1 MNTKLNV
8 NISLPQSEFTI
19 LKKLA
24 KALGW
29 NLFVQEKPEELSVSQ
44 RKELVDKLYG
54 CVQLPE
60 DFDYKKELELA
71 VEAYNKRDRRY
82 GGLKEE

>member
-1 MNTKLNV
+1 MNTNLNV

-71 VEAYNKRDRRY
+71 IKNKY
-82 GGLKEE
+82 E

>member
-1 MNTKLNV
+1 MNTNLNV

-60 DFDYKKELELA
+60 DFDYKKELEIA
-71 VEAYNKRDRRY
+71 INEKYK
-82 GGLKEE
+82 

>member
-1 MNTKLNV
+1 MDTNLNV
-8 NISLPQSEFTI
+8 NIRLPQSEFMI

-29 NLFVQEKPEELSVSQ
+29 NLFVQDKPEELSASQ

-71 VEAYNKRDRRY
+71 L
-82 GGLKEE
+82 LKKYK

>member
-1 MNTKLNV
+1 MNTNLNV

-44 RKELVDKLYG
+44 KKELVDKLYG

-60 DFDYKKELELA
+60 DFDYKKELEIA
-71 VEAYNKRDRRY
+71 INEKYK
-82 GGLKEE
+82 

>member
-1 MNTKLNV
+1 MNIKLNV

-54 CVQLPE
+54 CVKLPE
-60 DFDYKKELELA
+60 DFDYKKELEIA
-71 VEAYNKRDRRY
+71 INKKY
-82 GGLKEE
+82 E

>member
-60 DFDYKKELELA
+60 DFDYKKELEIA
-71 VEAYNKRDRRY
+71 INKKY
-82 GGLKEE
+82 E

>member
-1 MNTKLNV
+1 MNTNLNV

-29 NLFVQEKPEELSVSQ
+29 NLFVQEKPEELSISQ

-60 DFDYKKELELA
+60 DFDYKKELEIA
-71 VEAYNKRDRRY
+71 INEKYK
-82 GGLKEE
+82 

>member
-1 MNTKLNV
+1 MNTNLNV

-60 DFDYKKELELA
+60 DFDYKKELEIA
-71 VEAYNKRDRRY
+71 INKKY
-82 GGLKEE
+82 E

>member
-1 MNTKLNV
+1 MDTNLNV
-8 NISLPQSEFTI
+8 NISLPESEFNL

-29 NLFVQEKPEELSVSQ
+29 NLFIQRKEDELSISK
-44 RKELVDKLYG
+44 RKELVEKLYG

-60 DFDYKKELELA
+60 EFDYKKELEQA
-71 VEAYNKRDRRY
+71 ISEKYK
-82 GGLKEE
+82 

>member
-60 DFDYKKELELA
+60 DFDYKKELEITIN
-71 VEAYNKRDRRY
+71 EKYK
-82 GGLKEE
+82 

>member
-1 MNTKLNV
+1 MDTNLNV
-8 NISLPQSEFTI
+8 NISLPESEFNL

-29 NLFVQEKPEELSVSQ
+29 NLFIQRKEDKLSISK
-44 RKELVDKLYG
+44 RKELVEKLYG

-60 DFDYKKELELA
+60 EFDYKKELEQA
-71 VEAYNKRDRRY
+71 ISEKYK
-82 GGLKEE
+82 

>member
-60 DFDYKKELELA
+60 DFDYKKELEIA
-71 VEAYNKRDRRY
+71 INEKYK
-82 GGLKEE
+82 

>member
-1 MNTKLNV
+1 MFLCKKYENMDTNLNV
-8 NISLPQSEFTI
+8 NISLPESEFNI

-29 NLFVQEKPEELSVSQ
+29 NLFVQTKEDELSISK
-44 RKELVDKLYG
+44 RNELVEKLYG

-60 DFDYKKELELA
+60 NFDYKKELEQAISEKYKL
-71 VEAYNKRDRRY
+71 
-82 GGLKEE
+82 

>member
-1 MNTKLNV
+1 MDTNLNV
-8 NISLPQSEFTI
+8 NIRLPQSEFMI

-29 NLFVQEKPEELSVSQ
+29 NLFVQEKPEEWSVSQ

-71 VEAYNKRDRRY
+71 LLEKYK
-82 GGLKEE
+82 

>member
-1 MNTKLNV
+1 MNTHLNV

-54 CVQLPE
+54 CVQLPD
-60 DFDYKKELELA
+60 DFDYKKELEIA
-71 VEAYNKRDRRY
+71 INKKY
-82 GGLKEE
+82 E

>member
-1 MNTKLNV
+1 MNTNLNV

-29 NLFVQEKPEELSVSQ
+29 NLFVREKPEELSVSQ

-71 VEAYNKRDRRY
+71 IKNKY
-82 GGLKEE
+82 E

>member
-1 MNTKLNV
+1 MNTNLNV

-60 DFDYKKELELA
+60 DFDYKKELEIA
-71 VEAYNKRDRRY
+71 IKNKY
-82 GGLKEE
+82 E

>member
-1 MNTKLNV
+1 MNTNLNV

-71 VEAYNKRDRRY
+71 LLEKYK
-82 GGLKEE
+82 

>member
-1 MNTKLNV
+1 MDTNLNV
-8 NISLPQSEFTI
+8 NISLPESEFNI

-29 NLFVQEKPEELSVSQ
+29 NLFVQTKEDELNISK
-44 RKELVDKLYG
+44 RNELVEKLYG

-60 DFDYKKELELA
+60 DFDYKKELEQAISEKYKL
-71 VEAYNKRDRRY
+71 
-82 GGLKEE
+82 

>member
-1 MNTKLNV
+1 M
-8 NISLPQSEFTI
+8 
-19 LKKLA
+19 
-24 KALGW
+24 
-29 NLFVQEKPEELSVSQ
+29 FVQEKPEELSVSQ

-71 VEAYNKRDRRY
+71 IKNKY
-82 GGLKEE
+82 E